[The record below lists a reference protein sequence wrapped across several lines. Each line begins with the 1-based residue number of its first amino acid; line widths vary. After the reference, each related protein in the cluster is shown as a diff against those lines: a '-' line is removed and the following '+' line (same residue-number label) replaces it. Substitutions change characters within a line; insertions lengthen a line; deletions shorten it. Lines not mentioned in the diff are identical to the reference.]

1 METSQFLGLTLGIE
15 SSCDDTSLCV
25 LRGDSQ
31 ILCLKRVS
39 QADLHAEFG
48 GVVPEIAARGHLE
61 AIFPLLQEVLKES
74 QVLLSDIDLFAATAG
89 PGLIGSLL
97 VGFHMGKTLAL
108 MSQKPFVAVHHLEA
122 HFCANYLEQEI
133 VYPAV
138 GLLVSGGHSSLYFLR
153 EPGVYELIGESR
165 DDAVG
170 EVYDKVG
177 RELGLGVNA
186 GPVVDRIAGSHSG
199 KCELVLTP
207 PMLHSGNFDFS
218 FSGLKTAALRACQD
232 GFSKE
237 DICYALQKAVVE
249 VLLKKTLKARKDTK
263 AKSVVLAGGVAANSQ
278 LRASFLQASLKG
290 QFVLSVPS
298 LRLCTD
304 NGAMVARA
312 GLERYLRYGPDSLST
327 QAFSRFP
334 LHDYKGSKI

>member
-1 METSQFLGLTLGIE
+1 
-15 SSCDDTSLCV
+15 
-25 LRGDSQ
+25 
-31 ILCLKRVS
+31 LCLKRVS
-39 QADLHAEFG
+39 QANLHAEFG

-61 AIFPLLQEVLKES
+61 AIFPLLREVLSES
-74 QVLLSDIDLFAATAG
+74 SVQLSDIDLFAATAG

-122 HFCANYLEQEI
+122 HFCANFLEQE
-133 VYPAV
+133 VLYPAV

-153 EPGVYELIGESR
+153 EPGIYELLGESR

-186 GPVVDRIAGSHSG
+186 GPLVDKIASSFKD
-199 KCELVLTP
+199 KCPLEFTP
-207 PMLHSGNFDFS
+207 PMLHSKDSDFS
-218 FSGLKTAALRACQD
+218 FSGLKTAALKACRD
-232 GFSKE
+232 GYNKE
-237 DICYALQKAVVE
+237 DICCALQNAVVE
-249 VLLKKTLKARKDTK
+249 VLLKKTLAAQKETR
-263 AKSVVLAGGVAANSQ
+263 AKSIVLAGGVAANSG
-278 LRASFLQASLKG
+278 LRSAFSKASQQG
-290 QFVLSVPS
+290 RFVLSVPS
-298 LRLCTD
+298 MRLCTD

-312 GLERYLRYGPDSLST
+312 GLERYLRYGADSLHT

-334 LHDYKGSKI
+334 LHNYKDSRQ